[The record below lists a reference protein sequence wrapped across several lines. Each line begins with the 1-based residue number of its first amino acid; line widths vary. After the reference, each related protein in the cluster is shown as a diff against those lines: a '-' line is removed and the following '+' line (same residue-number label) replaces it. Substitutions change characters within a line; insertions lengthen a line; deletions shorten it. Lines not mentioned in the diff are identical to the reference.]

1 MEIFSD
7 VLLKIA
13 IGIVLAILSPL
24 IGYYVTQFI
33 RSKTERPDSRKK
45 EKMTLIPRGAN
56 YFLVIDLEDD
66 DIKRNVS
73 GKSGGLAFSLKFAQK
88 IFQRATG
95 RELNFSVA
103 ATGIVDLPTK
113 KAQVKKV
120 AGINEKFRAALS
132 CLNAGDKLFYPA
144 ENEAEIDLSLKES
157 LTKKGIVLHP
167 VATVE
172 QAINL
177 LFEEYLKT
185 TQLIPPRNWFEK
197 FKFGMKAIIAKIK
210 EIYTW
215 KWLIILAIIALIAVP
230 YFLILGRIPS
240 YDQIINSLEYG
251 EFSEVKG
258 KIEYGL
264 NKVKDENLISQFKEL
279 SDQLNTDLH
288 LAIQFEYY
296 ESEDDSTSLSSQGEI
311 QQLSDLSLSNH
322 DGYRFKVSTNENCYF
337 YLFQFDSNDGVEL
350 LYPLSS
356 FSLENHFLLG
366 NRTYSIPGGENY
378 FYIQDDIHQGSVT
391 IYFIC
396 SFWRAKDIEEA
407 YYQYEEASPDQKRK
421 FRDRLLL
428 TIQQRAI
435 AIDKGIKG
443 IFYKKEFF
451 LKE

>member
-7 VLLKIA
+7 ILLKIA

-24 IGYYVTQFI
+24 IGYYVTQLI
-33 RSKTERPDSRKK
+33 HPQRNRKNDK
-45 EKMTLIPRGAN
+45 ETLIPSGAN
-56 YFLVIDLEDD
+56 YFLVIDLKDD
-66 DIKRNVS
+66 DIKRNIS

-88 IFQRATG
+88 IFQKTTDK
-95 RELNFSVA
+95 ELNFSVA

-113 KAQVKKV
+113 EAQVKRV
-120 AGINEKFRAALS
+120 TGINEKFKAAIN

-144 ENEAEIDLSLKES
+144 ENEIDIDLSLKGK
-157 LTKKGIVLHP
+157 LTEKGIILHP
-167 VATVE
+167 VSTVE

-177 LFEEYLKT
+177 LFENFLKGT
-185 TQLIPPRNWFEK
+185 RIIEHRNWFEK
-197 FKFGMKAIIAKIK
+197 LKFKIKTIAAKIK

-215 KWLIILAIIALIAVP
+215 KWLIVLALIALIAIP
-230 YFLILGRIPS
+230 YLFIPDSITS
-240 YDQIINSLEYG
+240 YDQILNSLEYG
-251 EFSEVKG
+251 EFADAKE
-258 KIEYGL
+258 KIEHNL
-264 NKVKDENLISQFKEL
+264 KKTKDENLISQFKAL
-279 SDQLNTDLH
+279 SNQLNTDLH
-288 LAIQFEYY
+288 LSIQFEYY
-296 ESEDDSTSLSSQGEI
+296 ESEEDSTSLSSQGEL
-311 QQLSDLSLSNH
+311 QQLFDLSLGNH
-322 DGYRFKVSTNENCYF
+322 DGYRFKISTNENCYF

-391 IYFIC
+391 IYFLC

-407 YYQYEEASPDQKRK
+407 YDQYEEASLDQKRE
-421 FRDRLLL
+421 FRDELLA
-428 TIQQRAI
+428 TIQQKAI
-435 AIDKGIKG
+435 ALDKGIKG